1 MFVKLITFKAM
12 MFLGYIT
19 PMNDSPEGV
28 DMYLLNLPNGTVI
41 EYAYKA
47 EILEYIKTGVFEYD
61 DTLEESVDFDYD
73 PWTAVEEWE
82 EDRD

>member
-1 MFVKLITFKAM
+1 MFVKLIIFKVM

-19 PMNDSPEGV
+19 PMNDSHEGV
-28 DMYLLNLPNGTVI
+28 DMYLLRLPNGTVI

-47 EILEYIKTGVFEYD
+47 EILEYIETGEFHYD
-61 DTLEESVDFDYD
+61 DTLEDGVDHDT
-73 PWTAVEEWE
+73 WTAIEDWE